1 MLMTSLLALSAA
13 MAAPE
18 AGDLA
23 EMQPV
28 EAVSEAP
35 VVAPP
40 PVEGQTVQAQTV
52 QADPAQADSA
62 QADPAGA
69 AEAVDDAVLLRDPWE
84 KPNRKIFKF
93 DLFFDQYLLGPA
105 AQGYSAVVPQ
115 VVRFHISNAILNLDE
130 PSTVLNTLLQLKF
143 GRAVKSSLRFVIN
156 STLGIGGLFDVA
168 QAGGLPRRVAD
179 FGQTLGRYGA
189 KPGPYAML
197 PLLGPSNVRDG
208 IGRLVDTMTDP
219 IGFVIGGVFTSYAG
233 AGRYVAEGVN
243 WRQQNDGV
251 IKAVRGASDPY
262 AFVRSAYSQQ
272 RAAVVQDATGKAP
285 ALPDF

>member
-13 MAAPE
+13 AAVPE
-18 AGDLA
+18 DGGLGDR
-23 EMQPV
+23 QPV
-28 EAVSEAP
+28 EAVA
-35 VVAPP
+35 P
-40 PVEGQTVQAQTV
+40 PVESQPVQTQPDATV
-52 QADPAQADSA
+52 AVAVPVAVADKVD
-62 QADPAGA
+62 DPAGA
-69 AEAVDDAVLLRDPWE
+69 AEAVDDAILLRDPWT
-84 KPNRKIFKF
+84 KPNHVIFKV
-93 DLFFDQYLLGPA
+93 DMFFDQHLLGPTA
-105 AQGYSAVVPQ
+105 RGYSAVVPE

-156 STLGIGGLFDVA
+156 STLGIAGLFDVA
-168 QAGGLPRRVAD
+168 EAGGLPRRVAD
-179 FGQTLGRYGA
+179 FGQTLGRYGV

-197 PLLGPSNVRDG
+197 PVLGPSNVRDG
-208 IGRLVDTMTDP
+208 FGRLVDTFTDP
-219 IGFVIGGVFTSYAG
+219 MGFVIGGVFTSFAG

-251 IKAVRGASDPY
+251 MKAVRGASDPY

-272 RAAVVQDATGKAP
+272 RAAVVQDATGKAA